1 MSNVSHFEILTNRDK
16 EIREK
21 IRRYVFDLQHL
32 VSLLD
37 THIEIEERRKGVL
50 DPARPDYPV
59 AALRL
64 RARRDNLT
72 ATISDLEKTL
82 AANPTRQARPAKSI
96 H

>member
-1 MSNVSHFEILTNRDK
+1 MSKVSHFEILTDRNR

-21 IRRYVFDLQHL
+21 IIRYVSDLQHL
-32 VSLLD
+32 AGLLD

-50 DPARPDYPV
+50 DPARSDYPV

-82 AANPTRQARPAKSI
+82 AADPTRDARPAKSL

>member
-1 MSNVSHFEILTNRDK
+1 MSNVSHFEILTGRDK

-21 IRRYVFDLQHL
+21 IERYVSDLQGL
-32 VSLLD
+32 VGLLD
-37 THIEIEERRKGVL
+37 THIEIEERRNGVL
-50 DPARPDYPV
+50 DPARPDYPD

-82 AANPTRQARPAKSI
+82 AADPTREARPAKSF